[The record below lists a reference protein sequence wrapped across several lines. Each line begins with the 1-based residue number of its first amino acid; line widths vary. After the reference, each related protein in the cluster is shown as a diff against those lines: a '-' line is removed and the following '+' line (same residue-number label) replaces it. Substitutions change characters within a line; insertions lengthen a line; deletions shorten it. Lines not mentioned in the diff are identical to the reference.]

1 MDNKLLL
8 AVTFNGI
15 DKLTGPM
22 RNIIGAGKTGAQAL
36 KGMRT
41 EARDLARELKSVRAA
56 IDAGSGN
63 LTQLV
68 NRERE
73 LARASA
79 NANMELAKQRQHLAQ
94 IGTIQQRGAEIA
106 ARAQGLKDSGQD
118 NVLGGAAMLGPLL
131 LAVRSA
137 GQFQDGMIDIRQ
149 KANLTALETDRMAA
163 SILQAAINARQLPE
177 DMRAGVDTLSGFG
190 LDPRKAMQIIGPIG
204 QFVTAYRADMRE
216 VGAATYAGIDNLKVP
231 LGQATRLLEIMAF
244 AGKAGAFEAKDLAA
258 SMPALSAAY
267 QGLGQTGATAFAQLA
282 AGAEIARKG
291 AGNSE
296 VAGNNLLNL
305 LNKLTSVETIKNF
318 AKQGIDLEK
327 ALKNS
332 TDPLETI
339 VMLAQKATGGDT
351 MKLNTLFQDMQVLGA
366 LRPMLANLPEY
377 RRIRDQALASSGAM
391 DKDFAIRAQGAGAN
405 WNLLMGNLQ
414 KLAIV
419 SGTLLLPVMNQ
430 VVTSISGVVQRVADW
445 AQANPELAGTLLQ
458 GVGYLAAFRIGLGA
472 LQMGLGFVLGPM
484 GKVVTLGMQ
493 FRAWGGITG
502 IIMRAASFLPM
513 LANGFRIAMI
523 AAHGFNL
530 AMLAN
535 PIVLI
540 VAAVAV
546 AAYLIWSYWDKIK
559 AAFVNNWTQ
568 IRNVCLGAI
577 VIFMPLVAAVI
588 YVGALIYRNW
598 DKIKAAT
605 MSMVNT
611 VGGIVAPFIRP
622 FIAIVSYIEGLRQR
636 FFGFGANI
644 IRGLINGIT
653 SMAGSV
659 ISAIWNLAGKV
670 GASFAAAL
678 GIKSPSR
685 VFMQFGGYMTEGL
698 ALGLDRGGKQ
708 PLRSLARITAG
719 LTGGAALAIASPSF
733 ASAAGGAG
741 GGGTASTSAARSV
754 TYNVTIQ
761 LAATGDAKADAGAI
775 KRELDAL
782 LAVEA
787 RGSYLDA

>member
-15 DKLTGPM
+15 DKLTGPI
-22 RNIIGAGKTGAQAL
+22 RNIIGAGKTGAMAL

-41 EARDLARELKSVRAA
+41 EARDLAQQLKDVRRQ
-56 IDAGSGN
+56 IEGGSGN
-63 LTQLV
+63 LTQLI

-79 NANMELAKQRQHLAQ
+79 NANMELARQKQHLAQ
-94 IGTIQQRGAEIA
+94 ISRIEAVGAQIA
-106 ARAQGLKDSGQD
+106 ARSQALKDRGQE
-118 NVLGGAAMLGPLL
+118 NVVGGAAMLGPLL

-149 KANLTALETDRMAA
+149 KANLTAAETDRMQR
-163 SILQAAINARQLPE
+163 SILDAAIAARQLPE
-177 DMRAGVDTLSGFG
+177 DMRRGVDTLSGFG
-190 LDPRKAMQIIGPIG
+190 MDPRQAMQIIAPIG
-204 QFVTAYRADMRE
+204 RFVTGYRADMAE
-216 VGAATYAGIDNLKVP
+216 VGQATFAGIDNLKVP

-244 AGKAGAFEAKDLAA
+244 AGKAGAFEAKDLART
-258 SMPALSAAY
+258 MPALSAAY
-267 QGLGQTGATAFAQLA
+267 QGLGQTGTAAFAQLA

-327 ALKNS
+327 ALKDS
-332 TDPLETI
+332 KDPLETI
-339 VMLAQKATGGDT
+339 VLLAQKATGGDT

-377 RRIRDQALASSGAM
+377 RRIRDEALKSTGTL

-445 AQANPELAGTLLQ
+445 AQANPELAGALLK
-458 GVGYLAAFRIGLGA
+458 GVGYLAAFRIALGA
-472 LQMGLGFVLGPM
+472 VQIGAGFILGPI
-484 GKVVTLGMQ
+484 GKAATLFLRFQ
-493 FRAWGGITG
+493 NFGGITG
-502 IIMRAASFLPM
+502 ILM
-513 LANGFRIAMI
+513 RIAGGFQ
-523 AAHGFNL
+523 AAMVAARGFNL

-535 PIVLI
+535 PIGLVVI
-540 VAAVAV
+540 AVGA
-546 AAYLIWSYWDKIK
+546 AAYLIWTYWDKIK
-559 AAFVNNWTQ
+559 SAFVNNWTQ

-588 YVGALIYRNW
+588 YVGSLIYRNW

-605 MSMVNT
+605 MSMVRT
-611 VGGIVAPFIRP
+611 VGGIVEPFIRP
-622 FIAIVSYIEGLRQR
+622 FVIIGGYLGGLAGK

-644 IRGLINGIT
+644 ISGLIRGIV

-659 ISAIWNLAGKV
+659 ISAIWNLAEKV

-685 VFMQFGGYMTEGL
+685 LFMAFGGHITEGL
-698 ALGLDRGGKQ
+698 AIGLDRGGKR

-719 LTGGAALAIASPSF
+719 L
-733 ASAAGGAG
+733 
-741 GGGTASTSAARSV
+741 GGGTALALASPAFASGPGGAGPAPGARTGSPPLAV

-761 LAATGDAKADAGAI
+761 LTGSGDTRADAQAI

-787 RGSYLDA
+787 RGSYADD